1 MSSVVRTDPRGDLQ
15 SVVGGR
21 VAVRRVL
28 GDETVQSSVQCTL
41 GLGVSLWTRLEVV
54 DVDRGGR
61 TERDDGHA
69 SVVAVDGEVLQHVLL
84 HAHD

>member
-41 GLGVSLWTRLEVV
+41 GLRVSLRTRLEVV

-61 TERDDGHA
+61 TERDDCHA